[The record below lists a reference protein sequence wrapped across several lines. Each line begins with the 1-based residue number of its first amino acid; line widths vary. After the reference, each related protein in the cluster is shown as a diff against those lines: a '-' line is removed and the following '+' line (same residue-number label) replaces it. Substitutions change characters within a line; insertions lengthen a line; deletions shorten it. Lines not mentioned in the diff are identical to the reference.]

1 MHDPRRRS
9 PKQDDDLLLKSMLC
23 FRFAEIRF
31 LISNR
36 SGPGGVITWDDF
48 IRDPLGRK
56 IPPGRIHSCLENID
70 GGNFCFFRLS
80 LLFLKMGRGGLALL
94 ISVIDTLSYTRL
106 HFTLSSVDSKP
117 EFIDRSRWS
126 TLRYGCPSVH
136 LRPISI
142 AHTTPFLSWDCLIHI
157 GE

>member
-48 IRDPLGRK
+48 IRDPLVKKKALQGEYTLVLK
-56 IPPGRIHSCLENID
+56 ILTVATSACSD
-70 GGNFCFFRLS
+70 YF
-80 LLFLKMGRGGLALL
+80 
-94 ISVIDTLSYTRL
+94 SYY
-106 HFTLSSVDSKP
+106 F
-117 EFIDRSRWS
+117 
-126 TLRYGCPSVH
+126 
-136 LRPISI
+136 
-142 AHTTPFLSWDCLIHI
+142 
-157 GE
+157 